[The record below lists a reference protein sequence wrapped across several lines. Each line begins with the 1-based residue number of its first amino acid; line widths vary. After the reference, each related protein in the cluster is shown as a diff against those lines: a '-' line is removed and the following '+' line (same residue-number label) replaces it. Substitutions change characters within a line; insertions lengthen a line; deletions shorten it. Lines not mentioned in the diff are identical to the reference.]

1 MVGVVESAAYDHKK
15 DFNLKIED
23 EDEQL
28 LENRDKRMSA
38 GQSKRIW

>member
-23 EDEQL
+23 EDE
-28 LENRDKRMSA
+28 
-38 GQSKRIW
+38 